1 MFLFLQNTFFA
12 ADLFG
17 LNGCAQVIVVSSC
30 CCILTDGVK
39 VISVTIK
46 FWPGLETESCA
57 LFIWLDAMAT
67 LPAFLLRTQ
76 DYFAS
81 NLRNL
86 MI

>member
-1 MFLFLQNTFFA
+1 MNCVFVFAKYAFA
-12 ADLFG
+12 ADLFA

-39 VISVTIK
+39 VIAVTIK

-67 LPAFLLRTQ
+67 LPAFCYVHKTILLPI
-76 DYFAS
+76 YVIS
-81 NLRNL
+81 
-86 MI
+86 